1 MVAHLNGISAHA
13 SLTPAPPLLLV
24 GTRRASVS
32 AEQLRAADTALEAA
46 LKDAC
51 PAFKG
56 LVRPSAAATGSADC
70 LFAVENQEGF
80 AKDATVRAL
89 AAAIHTAMHTLPAL
103 GRRVPLRWLG
113 VYDELEKR
121 KRAGQPTL
129 SLKEVSAIGKACGR
143 SVQRSQTAGHIG
155 TTATR
160 TLTPRARSFL
170 ARPSLVRGS
179 ASRVASA
186 EL

>member
-56 LVRPSAAATGSADC
+56 LVRPSAVATGAAGATSASGC

-89 AAAIHTAMHTLPAL
+89 AAAIQTAMHTLPAL

-129 SLKEVSAIGKACGR
+129 SLKEVCAVGKACGR
-143 SVQRSQTAGHIG
+143 SVQGSRTADRIARRLPRGRS
-155 TTATR
+155 R
-160 TLTPRARSFL
+160 
-170 ARPSLVRGS
+170 LVRAHS
-179 ASRVASA
+179 FAR
-186 EL
+186 